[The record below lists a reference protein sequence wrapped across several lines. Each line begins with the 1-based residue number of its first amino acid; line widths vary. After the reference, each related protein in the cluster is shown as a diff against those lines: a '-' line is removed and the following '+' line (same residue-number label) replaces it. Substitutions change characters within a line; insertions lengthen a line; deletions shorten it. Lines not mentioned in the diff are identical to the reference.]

1 MSRSIRLFDLI
12 QILRDG
18 RLHRASDMARD
29 LGVSVRSIWRDMATL
44 SASGMPVE
52 GERGVGYI
60 LRQPIT
66 LPPMMLQPTELIALR
81 LGVRLV
87 AEGADPNLAAAARS
101 LAGKIA
107 TVAPAPREPGL
118 GGSGLGEDL
127 FTPSPTPAH
136 RASPHLP
143 MLRKAI
149 RQSERLTIAV
159 LDGAG
164 QLTQRDIRPL
174 ALALTGQTWVLAAWC
189 DTKTGFA
196 AFGMDRLLDIVPRGE
211 AFPREAGKRLTDYRK
226 WQAQGAGQ
234 AAHLEI

>member
-1 MSRSIRLFDLI
+1 MARSDRLFDLI

-18 RLHRASDMARD
+18 RLHRAADLAGD
-29 LGVSVRSIWRDMATL
+29 LGVSVRSIWRDMAMLT
-44 SASGMPVE
+44 ASGMPVE

-66 LPPMMLQPTELIALR
+66 LPPMMLQPAELIALR

-87 AEGADPNLAAAARS
+87 AEGADANLAAAART
-101 LAGKIA
+101 LASKIA
-107 TVAPAPREPGL
+107 TVAPAPRDADT
-118 GGSGLGEDL
+118 GEDL
-127 FTPSPTPAH
+127 FAPAAPAPQ

-143 MLRKAI
+143 LLRKAI

-159 LDGAG
+159 LDPSG

-189 DTKTGFA
+189 DTKAGFA
-196 AFGMDRLLDIVPRGE
+196 TFGLDRLLDIVPRGE
-211 AFPREAGKRLTDYRK
+211 VFPREAGKRLADYRK
-226 WQAQGAGQ
+226 WQLQGAGQ
-234 AAHLEI
+234 AGELDI

>member
-1 MSRSIRLFDLI
+1 MSRSNRLFDLI

-18 RLHRASDMARD
+18 RLHRAADLALD
-29 LGVSVRSIWRDMATL
+29 LGVSVRSIWRDMAML
-44 SASGMPVE
+44 AASGMPVE
-52 GERGVGYI
+52 GERGVGYM

-66 LPPMMLQPTELIALR
+66 LPPMMLQPAELIALR

-87 AEGADPNLAAAARS
+87 AEGADANLAAAARS

-107 TVAPAPREPGL
+107 TVAPAPAAPQ
-118 GGSGLGEDL
+118 
-127 FTPSPTPAH
+127 

-143 MLRKAI
+143 LLRKAI

-159 LDGAG
+159 LDAAG

-189 DTKTGFA
+189 ETKEEFA
-196 AFGMDRLLDIVPRGE
+196 TFGLDRLLDIVPRGE
-211 AFPREAGKRLTDYRK
+211 SFPREAGKRLTDYRK
-226 WQAQGAGQ
+226 WQALGLGLAEE
-234 AAHLEI
+234 LDV